1 MPMSLLSHFLKK
13 TSSLLIKQS
22 HKWQKEGRLRDPS
35 IWDCTT
41 NEEGHLCIDGCSAVD
56 LVNKYGSPLLAVNT
70 KKLVKDSNEI
80 KSAIKSAPDGSKV
93 LYSYKTNCIPGIL
106 KEIHETGIGAEVISP
121 YELWIAKE
129 LKVPGER
136 IVYNGVDKDD
146 ESIRCAI
153 EMGILSINIDYME
166 EVDKVYQIAK
176 SMGKIANVGVRLGLS
191 NGMQF
196 GLNVETGEAYEA
208 CKKISELS
216 DYLNLHCVHFNVASN
231 TKESD
236 THKYYALKALNFMS
250 EIKHELDIDIEYLDI
265 GGGYGVPTTKNMSG
279 IEYGL
284 YRTFGLLPKPPEPN
298 NFQSIDRFL
307 DDVIKSITVECK
319 KLNLNNPKLLLE
331 PGRFVSSQSEL
342 LLTTV
347 LAIKTK
353 KDGTQYAIT
362 DAGRLSM
369 TFPCDFEYHEI
380 LLANDTKAKL
390 SDNYQIMGRICTSA
404 DWLVKNKLMPKLKVG
419 DILAVMDAG
428 AYFSSYSSTF
438 AFPRPGIIS
447 LADGDIKMMRSPE
460 TYQYLSSLDVY

>member
-1 MPMSLLSHFLKK
+1 MPMNLLSYFFKK
-13 TSSLLIKQS
+13 TSSLLVKQS
-22 HKWQKEGRLRDPS
+22 HKWQKKGKLRDPS

-41 NEEGHLCIDGCSAVD
+41 NKQGHLCIDDYSMVD
-56 LVNKYGSPLLAVNT
+56 LVNKHGSPLLVVNT

-80 KSAIKSAPDGSKV
+80 QNAIKNASDGSKV

-106 KEIHETGIGAEVISP
+106 KEIHEAGIGAEVISP

-129 LKVPGER
+129 LRVPGEQ
-136 IVYNGVDKDD
+136 IVYNGVDKDE
-146 ESIRCAI
+146 ESIQCAI
-153 EMGILSINIDYME
+153 EMGVLSINIDYME
-166 EVDKVYQIAK
+166 EIEKVYRIAK
-176 SMGKIANVGVRLGLS
+176 LMGKVANIGVRLGFS
-191 NGMQF
+191 NGSQF
-196 GLNVETGEAYEA
+196 GLNIESGEAYEA

-236 THKYYALKALNFMS
+236 THKHYALKALDFIRQVKS
-250 EIKHELDIDIEYLDI
+250 SLGVDIEYLDI

-279 IEYGL
+279 VEYGL
-284 YRTFGLLPKPPEPN
+284 YRTFGLLPKPPELASC
-298 NFQSIDRFL
+298 QGIDRFL
-307 DDVIKSITVECK
+307 DDVITSITAECK
-319 KLNLNNPKLLLE
+319 KLNLNSPKLLLE

-342 LLTTV
+342 LLATV
-347 LAIKTK
+347 LAIKVK
-353 KDGTQYAIT
+353 SDGTQYVIT

-380 LLANDTKAKL
+380 LLASDTKAKL
-390 SDNYQIMGRICTSA
+390 SENYQIMGRICTSA
-404 DWLVKNKLMPKLKVG
+404 DWLAKNKLMPKLKVG
-419 DILAVMDAG
+419 DVLAIMDAG

-447 LADGDIKMMRSPE
+447 LTEGEIRMIRSPE